1 MYTVLDYGR
10 MAADVVRMDAF
21 QRAIAKTVRPGAVV
35 LDLGAGTGIMS
46 LLALRAGAARVH
58 AVDPNPAIWLIP
70 ELAAENGV
78 QGRIVVHQA
87 SSLEMTVP
95 EKVDVVVSDMRGASP
110 LLEENMAALRDVRA
124 RWLAPGGIVLPARDR
139 LQVVLV
145 EAEGMGARLAEGSRS
160 FERLGFAAGAARR
173 SVCNQTYSDSAAPLS
188 LSDVLTTS
196 GTWSSLDYEDPPTRS
211 LEGTVT
217 LDVRRGGIARGLC
230 AYFETDLC
238 DGVSYTTGPGHA
250 IVYNRLYLPLL
261 EEVRVEPEDRVTVTL
276 RADVTGE
283 RWAWD
288 SRIER
293 AGRVLAN
300 QRQATFLG
308 LPSSMESLVKGAETS
323 APRLGQR
330 GVYVRDLLAAMDGT
344 RTIKQIA
351 DEVSSGARIADPL
364 ELVRNLSLRYGA

>member
-1 MYTVLDYGR
+1 MYNVFDYGR

-21 QRAIAKTVRPGAVV
+21 QRAIAKTVRPGSVV

-58 AVDPNPAIWLIP
+58 AVDPNPCVWLVP
-70 ELAAENGV
+70 EVGAENGV
-78 QGRIVVHQA
+78 QDRIVVHQA
-87 SSLEMTVP
+87 SSLEMAVP
-95 EKVDVVVSDMRGASP
+95 EQVDVVISDMRGASA
-110 LLEENMAALRDVRA
+110 LLEENMAAIRDIRA
-124 RWLAPGGIVLPARDR
+124 RWLLPGGVVIPARDR

-145 EAEGMGARLAEGSRS
+145 EAEGMAARLEGAARS
-160 FERLGFAAGAARR
+160 FDRLGFGSEAVRR
-173 SVCNQTYSDSAAPLS
+173 SLRNQTYSDSGAPLTAS
-188 LSDVLTTS
+188 DMLSTS
-196 GTWSSLDYEDPPTRS
+196 GMWSSIDYEDAPTRA

-217 LDVRRGGIARGLC
+217 LDVKRGGVARGLC

-238 DGVSYTTGPGHA
+238 DGVTFTTAPGHA

-261 EEVRVEPEDRVTVTL
+261 DEVRVEPEDRVTVTV

-293 AGRVLAN
+293 GGRLLSN

-308 LPSSMESLVKGAETS
+308 LPSSMMSLVKGAETN
-323 APRLGQR
+323 APSLGER
-330 GVYVRDLLAAMDGT
+330 GVYIRDILMAMDGT

-351 DEVSSGARIADPL
+351 SEISSHARIADEL
-364 ELVRNLSLRYGA
+364 ELVRNLALRYGV